1 MQKLDTIAGI
11 EGRKFLHS
19 IFRDFKFKRQ
29 MGAFQIL
36 IILWKISCY
45 ELDLK
50 KYTGVDVVIRHRL
63 GMVRGTFL
71 WMEEILNR
79 FYFSSALSFVYF
91 GASILIIVVGV
102 SRFTDWIP
110 VEMVVASVVLESLM
124 LVMIFV
130 LMLFSPKD
138 DSYFSES
145 GDSDEGTELLMEIGE
160 IGRDLAAVVVQLEK
174 IGENMLLVS
183 RQQQRMID
191 EFSGIGHSLRDN
203 VSPNPEM
210 LEQMKKTNHE
220 LVDFSSNIS
229 SLNSSLLE
237 LKKENVESAV
247 RGEIA
252 KIVNKNLESK

>member
-11 EGRKFLHS
+11 EGRKFIHS

-29 MGAFQIL
+29 LGAFQI
-36 IILWKISCY
+36 ITILWKICCF

-63 GMVRGTFL
+63 GMIKGTSL
-71 WMEEILNR
+71 WLEEILNR

-102 SRFTDWIP
+102 SRFTEIIP
-110 VEMVVASVVLESLM
+110 VEIVISSVVLESLM

-174 IGENMLLVS
+174 LGENMVGIS

-191 EFSGIGHSLRDN
+191 EFSGIGHSLRDT

-210 LEQMKKTNHE
+210 LKQMKETNKE
-220 LVDFSSNIS
+220 LGEFTTNLS
-229 SLNSSLLE
+229 SLNLSLND

-247 RGEIA
+247 KIEIS
-252 KIVNKNLESK
+252 KIINKNLGGE